1 MKNQYFFVILN
12 IPYLEFFH
20 WPHEVRPIGYRSYL
34 FQVESYYKGPTWLR
48 VGPENET
55 FRN

>member
-12 IPYLEFFH
+12 IPYLKLFH
-20 WPHEVRPIGYRSYL
+20 WPHEVRDIGYRSYL
-34 FQVESYYKGPTWLR
+34 FQVKSYYKGPTWFR